1 MRWGLGAED
10 VSNPSDS
17 GLIFFFFPHPN
28 GCQTSLQQGMKW
40 Y

>member
-17 GLIFFFFPHPN
+17 GLIFFFPLTLTVARPAFSK
-28 GCQTSLQQGMKW
+28 G
-40 Y
+40 